1 IQTKKPSI
9 MYTVYTDQQVFED
22 GSANIACNLLHEY
35 LIEEFDG
42 PTIADH
48 FFLTGMPARIIQGDP
63 DAEVTVISFG
73 TSQDD
78 IFEFCI
84 KQLGAKLGAT
94 GTVVFNDQAQMVYNE
109 TIFIEIWQLLT
120 PGTLVTIDAIV
131 MQDKANIPAY
141 II

>member
-1 IQTKKPSI
+1 
-9 MYTVYTDQQVFED
+9 MYTVYTDEQVFAD
-22 GSANIACNLLHEY
+22 GNANIACNLLHEY

-48 FFLTGMPARIIQGDP
+48 FFLTGMSARIIQGDTP
-63 DAEVTVISFG
+63 EEITVISFG
-73 TSQDD
+73 TDQDS
-78 IFEFCI
+78 IFVFC
-84 KQLGAKLGAT
+84 QEALGQKLGAS
-94 GTVVFNDQAQMVYNE
+94 GTVLFDDQAQIVYNE